1 MVTKAYGYYQAKGK
15 DQQNPDD
22 EIFIIP
28 LWKSRTQELADRMRQ
43 MEFPGSD
50 DILPMLEKVGG
61 TLIKSE
67 EHLPTTSVNDKQTL
81 SRQELDQ
88 QRESRNKAQ
97 GRYWTWH

>member
-1 MVTKAYGYYQAKGK
+1 MGSIKQKEKING
-15 DQQNPDD
+15 NPDD

-28 LWKSRTQELADRMRQ
+28 VWKSRNQELADRIRQ
-43 MEFPGSD
+43 REFPGSD

-67 EHLPTTSVNDKQTL
+67 EYLPTTSSVNDKQSL